1 MLVIFKSTATC
12 PRTNEMRAFC
22 TILTFFIV
30 NIMIFV
36 RMFTKTSQ
44 LKMRDKL
51 KASTITF
58 LYLTKWFDRV
68 ISLMTLQ
75 RMTTKTFIFWNYDF
89 TLMTYI
95 ANNFTL
101 SIYPFQANFF

>member
-30 NIMIFV
+30 NVMIFV

-44 LKMRDKL
+44 LKMRNKL
-51 KASTITF
+51 KTSTITF

-68 ISLMTLQ
+68 ISLMTL
-75 RMTTKTFIFWNYDF
+75 
-89 TLMTYI
+89 
-95 ANNFTL
+95 
-101 SIYPFQANFF
+101 